1 MSISIQRPSENIEL
15 KLPEPMV
22 YIYRFCGPTGKSY
35 VGQTKDI
42 PRRISQHLDG
52 DGSKLLLTDLVEYGR
67 KAFTIEILEVLT
79 TDDPEVIASVEDFYI
94 EELDTIHP
102 LGYNKRTNRE
112 PTANGEPVD
121 LSNIEISAKY
131 VFESGKQ
138 LCFTVGAASQHR
150 SYQTLCNAGDLLG
163 LSKKRNRGFDFFE
176 LRVQPSDSQAP
187 LASQYGFAPSVVYD
201 MTLKHENGVWKILEV
216 WHAV

>member
-1 MSISIQRPSENIEL
+1 MISIQRETEHSEL
-15 KLPEPMV
+15 KLPQPMV
-22 YIYRFCGPTGKSY
+22 YIYRFSSPTGKSY
-35 VGQTKDI
+35 VGQTKDLQ
-42 PRRISQHLDG
+42 RRISQHLDG
-52 DGSKLLLTDLVEYGR
+52 EESKLLLADLVEYGR

-79 TDDPEVIASVEDFYI
+79 TDDPAMVGMMEDMWI
-94 EELDTIHP
+94 DRLDCITP

-131 VFESGKQ
+131 VFECKTLHSGKQ
-138 LCFTVGAASQHR
+138 LCFTVGACSQHR
-150 SYQTLCNAGDLLG
+150 SYQTLCNAGELPSLA
-163 LSKKRNRGFDFFE
+163 KKRNFGFDFFE
-176 LRVQPSDSQAP
+176 LRVQPHE
-187 LASQYGFAPSVVYD
+187 YGFAPSVVYD